1 MITALTQLQS
11 LLCSMDNQTYTA
23 PLPVLSNA
31 SIGQHTRHILELY
44 QILISS
50 YKDGMIDYDNRERN
64 LALQNDIAEG
74 KRVLETIIES
84 YQLPDKKMSLS
95 SMQQG
100 GENIDTSFKR
110 ELLYN
115 SEHCI
120 HHLALIR
127 IGCDQLGISI
137 EDDTFGVAPSTVKY
151 RNQCVPSAT
160 T

>member
-1 MITALTQLQS
+1 
-11 LLCSMDNQTYTA
+11 
-23 PLPVLSNA
+23 
-31 SIGQHTRHILELY
+31 
-44 QILISS
+44 
-50 YKDGMIDYDNRERN
+50 MIDYDNRERN